1 MAEVLNLSLSR
12 EELKLRIEGFSGPL
26 DLLLS
31 MVKEAKIE
39 IKDIF
44 ISNITDQFLA
54 YMSAFDR
61 LDIELGSEY
70 MEITATL
77 LEIKSR
83 ALLPEQEEPEFSEEE
98 TPEQEII
105 RRLDEFRILK
115 EASEKLRE
123 IENVDRFY
131 KKPDKPEEI
140 NYTPKSKDMSMEK
153 LLEAYTQ
160 VLLRNKVIAAGA
172 GQDEKEISKD
182 AFTVAGKMQS
192 LQKLLNQGEKLSF
205 FGLFN
210 EKSSKREIIVT
221 FSALLELMKLQYVI
235 AKQDE
240 EFSDITLEKNP
251 DYTGSEELD
260 YDNIDVG

>member
-1 MAEVLNLSLSR
+1 MIDEILDLSLSG
-12 EELKLRIEGFSGPL
+12 EELKLQLDGFSGPL

-31 MVKEAKIE
+31 MVKEARIE

-54 YMSAFDR
+54 YMAALKK
-61 LDIELGSEY
+61 LDIDLGSEY

-83 ALLPEQEEPEFSEEE
+83 SLLPAVEEDYSLGEE

-131 KKPDKPEEI
+131 KQPDLPDDI
-140 NYTPKSKDMSMEK
+140 NYAAKDMSIEK
-153 LLEAYTQ
+153 LFAAYTEI
-160 VLLRNKVIAAGA
+160 LIRNKIIEEGA
-172 GQDEKEISKD
+172 GQDEKEIEKD
-182 AFTVAGKMQS
+182 AFTVAQKMKR
-192 LQKLLNQGEKLSF
+192 LQELLRENDRLSF
-205 FGLFN
+205 FALFS
-210 EKSSKREIIVT
+210 EKASKREIIVT
-221 FSALLELMKLQYVI
+221 FSALLELMKLQYVKI
-235 AKQDE
+235 EQNG
-240 EFSDITLEKNP
+240 EFQDITLEKNP
-251 DYTGSEELD
+251 DYEGSEELD
-260 YDNIDVG
+260 YDGIDVG

>member
-1 MAEVLNLSLSR
+1 MIDEILDLSLSG
-12 EELKLRIEGFSGPL
+12 EELKFQLDGFSGPL

-31 MVKEAKIE
+31 MVKEARIE

-54 YMSAFDR
+54 YMAALKK
-61 LDIELGSEY
+61 LDIDLGSEY

-83 ALLPEQEEPEFSEEE
+83 SLLPAVEEDYSLGEE

-131 KKPDKPEEI
+131 KQPDLPDDI
-140 NYTPKSKDMSMEK
+140 NYAAKDMSIEK
-153 LLEAYTQ
+153 LLAAYTEI
-160 VLLRNKVIAAGA
+160 LIRNKIIEEGA
-172 GQDEKEISKD
+172 GQDEKEIEKD
-182 AFTVAGKMQS
+182 AFTVAQKMKR
-192 LQKLLNQGEKLSF
+192 LQELLRENDRLSF
-205 FGLFN
+205 FALFS
-210 EKSSKREIIVT
+210 EKASKREIIVT
-221 FSALLELMKLQYVI
+221 FSALLELMKLQYVKI
-235 AKQDE
+235 EQNG
-240 EFSDITLEKNP
+240 EFQDITLEKNP
-251 DYTGSEELD
+251 DYEGSEELD
-260 YDNIDVG
+260 YDGIDVG

>member
-1 MAEVLNLSLSR
+1 MIDEILDLSLSG
-12 EELKLRIEGFSGPL
+12 EELKLQLDGFSGPL

-31 MVKEAKIE
+31 MVKEARIE

-54 YMSAFDR
+54 YMAALKK
-61 LDIELGSEY
+61 LDIDLGSEY

-83 ALLPEQEEPEFSEEE
+83 SLLPAVEEDYSLGEE

-131 KKPDKPEEI
+131 KQPDLPDDI
-140 NYTPKSKDMSMEK
+140 NYAVKDMSIEK
-153 LLEAYTQ
+153 LLAAYTEI
-160 VLLRNKVIAAGA
+160 LIRNKIIEEGA
-172 GQDEKEISKD
+172 GQDEKEIEKD
-182 AFTVAGKMQS
+182 AFTVAQKMKR
-192 LQKLLNQGEKLSF
+192 LQELLRENDRLSF
-205 FGLFN
+205 FALFS
-210 EKSSKREIIVT
+210 EKASKREIIVT
-221 FSALLELMKLQYVI
+221 FSALLELMKLQYVKI
-235 AKQDE
+235 EQNG
-240 EFSDITLEKNP
+240 EFQDITLEKNP
-251 DYTGSEELD
+251 DYEGSEELD
-260 YDNIDVG
+260 YDGIDVG